1 MGGHNHW
8 SGIKHKKAIVEAKR
22 GKVFTKIIREIAVA
36 AKIGGGDPGGNP
48 RLRLALEKAR
58 EANLPGDTV
67 KQAIQRGTG
76 EVPGLSYEDCLFE
89 GYGPGGVA
97 VLVEATTDNRN
108 RTSGEIRKLFSNH
121 GGSLGEAGC
130 VAWQFAKKGVI
141 TVPRAQAEEDALMAV
156 ALEAGAEDLR
166 SEGEAFLVLTAPGD
180 LETVKAAL
188 VGKAIP
194 VQAAEVTR
202 LPQNTIRVEGSD
214 AERMLVLL
222 DVLEEHEDAQNVYA
236 NFDIPDSVIE
246 KVGAARSA

>member
-1 MGGHNHW
+1 MGGHSHW
-8 SGIKHKKAIVEAKR
+8 SGIKHKKAIVDAKR
-22 GKVFTKIIREIAVA
+22 GKVFTKIIREITVA
-36 AKIGGGDPGGNP
+36 AKIGGGDATGNP

-58 EANLPGDTV
+58 EANLPSDTV
-67 KQAIQRGTG
+67 KKAIQRGTG
-76 EVPGLSYEDCLFE
+76 ELPGLSYEDCLFE

-141 TVPRAQAEEDALMAV
+141 TVLRAQAEEDALMTI

-166 SEGEAFLVLTAPGD
+166 SEGEVFLVLTVPG
-180 LETVKAAL
+180 EMEAVKSTLAA
-188 VGKAIP
+188 KAIP
-194 VQAAEVTR
+194 VQTAEVTR
-202 LPQNTIRVEGSD
+202 LPQNTIHIDGSD
-214 AERMLVLL
+214 AERMLALL
-222 DVLEEHEDAQNVYA
+222 DVLEEHEDTQNVYA

-246 KVGAARSA
+246 KVEAGRSA